1 MDKIL
6 RNINEQ
12 LWREVKSKAALE
24 GLSMKDWVEKV
35 LAEKLRRED
44 LLTERKDRRRKLAK
58 QSTE

>member
-24 GLSMKDWVEKV
+24 GLSMKDWVERV
-35 LAEKLRRED
+35 LAEKMKRAD
-44 LLTERKDRRRKLAK
+44 LIMIKIDRRRKV
-58 QSTE
+58 